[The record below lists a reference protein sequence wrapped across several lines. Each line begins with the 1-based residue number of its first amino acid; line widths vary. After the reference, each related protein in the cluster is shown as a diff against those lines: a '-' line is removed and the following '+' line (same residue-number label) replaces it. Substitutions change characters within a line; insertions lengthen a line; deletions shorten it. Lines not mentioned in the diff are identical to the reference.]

1 MSGKID
7 QAVRHNCEPKAAAR
21 QIERLNR
28 LKFLAIEVVRGHNG
42 FCPQCGL
49 VSTDE
54 DDCCILCGATSQG
67 DAMRELM
74 DDLARL

>member
-1 MSGKID
+1 MSGKIE
-7 QAVRHNCEPKAAAR
+7 QAARHNCEP
-21 QIERLNR
+21 IERLNR